1 MTDEIIATL
10 EPTTARRGFAVGV
23 IAALG
28 AILLYLAVS
37 SPPQSLV
44 WLVFLVGLGLF
55 ALWGAERLFRATDKR
70 LELTRTELR
79 EAGGR
84 VLARVDEIQGVDR
97 GAFAFKPSNGFL
109 LKLRQPAERVWAPGL
124 WWRFGRR
131 VGVGGVTPGSAA
143 KNMAEALAI
152 MIADRDESA

>member
-1 MTDEIIATL
+1 MSDEIIATL
-10 EPTTARRGFAVGV
+10 KPTMARRGFAVGV

-28 AILLYLAVS
+28 AMLLYLAVTN
-37 SPPQSLV
+37 PPQSPV
-44 WLVFLVGLGLF
+44 WLVFLIGLGVV
-55 ALWGAERLFRATDKR
+55 ALWGAERLFRATEKP

-79 EAGGR
+79 EVGGR
-84 VLARVDEIQGVDR
+84 VLARVDEIEGVER

-109 LKLRQPAERVWAPGL
+109 LKLRTPAERVWAPGL

-131 VGVGGVTPGSAA
+131 VGVGGVTPGNAA

-152 MIADRDESA
+152 MIAERDGRG

>member
-1 MTDEIIATL
+1 MSDEIIATL
-10 EPTTARRGFAVGV
+10 EPTIARRGFAVGV

-28 AILLYLAVS
+28 ALLLYLAVTN
-37 SPPQSLV
+37 PPQSPV
-44 WLVFLVGLGLF
+44 WLVFLIGLGVV

-84 VLARVDEIQGVDR
+84 VLARIDEIQGVDR

-152 MIADRDESA
+152 MIAERDGQG